1 LERRG
6 TLMAEQEAPYLQRD
20 DIMRTL
26 SRADEA
32 ARERG
37 DEFAQSHADWLP
49 DFEFLASDECPVTYL
64 PVVAVMLV
72 ARSIR
77 ESDALDVLAIQQGSS
92 SRGYSASSIAKHL
105 ITFVVQQGID
115 LRTTSS
121 QVMNSQPFT
130 YKKRVTPDMAGN
142 RVRTA
147 YARFFSMAEHVEKLN
162 STTAAELLALI
173 FHLRRGAA
181 QSKTEVLVISGNRE
195 TLEAI
200 MDVAAGFVN
209 QNSEAGKVG
218 QAFAAALFDLLF
230 PNEPVR
236 MGNNN
241 DPSAIVPGDVQVG
254 KDGDFWLWAEVRQ
267 KSVVTAEVQA
277 FVDRVKAIGGDRAW
291 YFALANAPY
300 PHNIDVAQLQ
310 KRAIKDGIELAV
322 YSAPEQALSDLLAK
336 SPGSAGTLAEGLANR
351 LLIRLHETQ
360 ITSALEEAIARR
372 LGEYT

>member
-1 LERRG
+1 
-6 TLMAEQEAPYLQRD
+6 MADQGAPNLQRD
-20 DIMRTL
+20 DILRAL

-32 ARERG
+32 AREQG
-37 DEFAQSHADWLP
+37 DELADIHADWLP
-49 DFEFLASDECPVTYL
+49 NFEFLFSDECPVTYL
-64 PVVAVMLV
+64 PVLAVMLV

-77 ESDALDVLAIQQGSS
+77 ENDALDVQAIQQGSS

-105 ITFVVQQGID
+105 ITFVAQQGID

-130 YKKRVTPDMAGN
+130 YKKRVTSDMAGD

-147 YARFFSMAEHVEKLN
+147 YARFYSMAERVEGLN
-162 STTAAELLALI
+162 SATAAELLALI
-173 FHLRRGAA
+173 FHIRRGAG

-200 MDVAAGFVN
+200 MDVAMEFVN
-209 QNSEAGKVG
+209 ENSESGKVG
-218 QAFAAALFDLLF
+218 QAFVAALFDLIF
-230 PNEPVR
+230 PNEQVR

-254 KDGDFWLWAEVRQ
+254 KDGVFWLWAEVKQ
-267 KSVVTAEVQA
+267 KSVVTSEVQA

-291 YFALANAPY
+291 YFALANSPY

-310 KRAIKDGIELAV
+310 KRAIKDGIELTV

-336 SPGSAGTLAEGLANR
+336 SPGSAGTLAESLANR
-351 LLIRLHETQ
+351 MVIRLHEAQ
-360 ITSALEEAIARR
+360 VTSALEEAWVRR
-372 LGEYT
+372 VGEHA